1 MGRIA
6 RILTWTAAIVV
17 GVPLLLVALLLVAGN
32 IAPGQRLIA
41 RLVPS
46 LTGGEIRIGGLSGR
60 FPDRLRATTLTID
73 DPRGPYLTIQDLV
86 LDWSPLELMH
96 RTLAVDRLDV
106 GAADFARMPESSGGK
121 SSGLPVKVVLRQF
134 EVGRLTIGAP
144 VAGKQY
150 VVAVQGA
157 ADLQSMSAGSGR
169 LTVQQIG
176 GSGRYSLQGNIG
188 PQRLQAAITARE
200 QAHGL
205 ISGAAGLPDVGP
217 IAIDASLDGPRD
229 GVATHVAASAGP
241 LRAQVQGTLDLVHDA
256 ADLTVAA
263 AAPAMTPRPDIS
275 WQDVNIAAHVQ
286 GTFTRPELSG
296 HVQIDALKAVGAGIA
311 HLTADLSGNQ
321 GVAHL
326 QAALDDLTLPG
337 QDPNLL
343 AAAPVRLTAT
353 AQLAAPDRP
362 VTFTLQHPLVQAQ
375 GTARTAGPLAAHVTL
390 TLPELAPVAAAAGQ
404 QLQGHTALTLD
415 VTRTLDVTKQ
425 AATTT
430 LALNGTLGVTGGQP
444 QVQALLGNEAHLDLA
459 ASLTGRDAQ
468 LTRLHVTGRGVDV
481 AAHGSLENMQASL
494 AWSVAVTDLAALD
507 PALIGAIDAS
517 GQISGPEQ
525 DLAATAD
532 LHGNI
537 GARGVESG
545 PVTVHIAA
553 QGLPDHPSGTVTAQG
568 ALLNAPIDLA
578 LDVSRQ
584 DGGIRVAVQRA
595 DWKSLQAGGI
605 LTLPAGAKIPQ
616 GTLHLRMA
624 RLSDLTPLLH
634 RSLAGSIDAALDAT
648 KTAAKLT
655 LTAQGLA
662 VPGTATVSRATLDA
676 VVTDPQTNPDVQANL
691 AIDGISA
698 SSVTGASARLQ
709 VHGPQNA
716 MAMTLT
722 ANTPSVS
729 GGPARMNAAATV
741 DVPTRSVALS
751 SLQAMWKQ
759 ETLRLLA
766 PATLSFAGGGT
777 IDHLRLGLRQAV
789 LSVNGRISP
798 TLDLTA
804 SLRDLPADLAAVAV
818 PSVKASGTIA
828 AEARLTGTLAHPDGT
843 VRLTATGM
851 RDRSGPG
858 AALPPANL
866 LANATL
872 QGTAARLDVRLTAGS
887 SHLAVTGTAPLVTTG
902 SLDLHAGGAVN
913 LTLLNPILTAQGQRV
928 RGEVTLDAAVAGPAT
943 APRITGTARL
953 AGGDAEDGP
962 QGIHITDIGALV
974 QAEGDRIRLVRF
986 SGRAG
991 QGTLGGSGTIGLTPP
1006 MPIALTFTADDATL
1020 LASPLINATLD
1031 SHMTV
1036 KGDVDG
1042 NLAVGGTIHMR
1053 QANVQVPD
1061 KLPPSVAVLPVRV
1074 AGAPATPV
1082 PARSAAPAAPS
1093 AAPSA
1098 DKPRRP
1104 ALLRSTSRS
1113 THRSRYLFAAAA
1125 WTWSSAAPCV

>member
-176 GSGRYSLQGNIG
+176 GSGRYSLRGNIG

-751 SLQAMWKQ
+751 SRAGHV
-759 ETLRLLA
+759 EAGDPA
-766 PATLSFAGGGT
+766 PAGTRHAELCRWWHHRPPAARPAPSGAERERPHQPDARPHRQSARSARRPRRRRGSIGEGERHDRGGGAAYRHAGAPGRHGAA
-777 IDHLRLGLRQAV
+777 DRDRHARPQRARRRAAARQPARQRHV
-789 LSVNGRISP
+789 AGHRRPVGR
-798 TLDLTA
+798 A
-804 SLRDLPADLAAVAV
+804 ADRGQL
-818 PSVKASGTIA
+818 ASGGDRDGA
-828 AEARLTGTLAHPDGT
+828 AGDDRVAGPACRRGSQSHLAQSDP
-843 VRLTATGM
+843 
-851 RDRSGPG
+851 DRSG
-858 AALPPANL
+858 AAS
-866 LANATL
+866 
-872 QGTAARLDVRLTAGS
+872 ARRG
-887 SHLAVTGTAPLVTTG
+887 
-902 SLDLHAGGAVN
+902 HA
-913 LTLLNPILTAQGQRV
+913 
-928 RGEVTLDAAVAGPAT
+928 DAVAGPAT

-974 QAEGDRIRLVRF
+974 QADGDRLRLARF

-1042 NLAVGGTIHMR
+1042 NLAVGGTYICGRPTCRCQTSCHR
-1053 QANVQVPD
+1053 A
-1061 KLPPSVAVLPVRV
+1061 LPSCRYASPGPRRRLS
-1074 AGAPATPV
+1074 
-1082 PARSAAPAAPS
+1082 PARSAAPAAPCP
-1093 AAPSA
+1093 ARH
-1098 DKPRRP
+1098 KPRRP